1 MDNKKEV
8 LGWPHH
14 ANHYVQTWNDFMVME
29 VYVCPPSSPWCL
41 PLAAG
46 RWVPHKMMM
55 TTSIFQSCF
64 VWRTLVYAI
73 NFMRHTKYQ
82 PWNCKI
88 LADPFIKKV
97 QKLSRARSADDREK
111 GGGRIYEVLKNL
123 GIMTQNFFVSC
134 CLIIWY
140 KHFLR
145 PPKKYAIQ
153 KYTCFFFFIGKLK
166 IPAKRNTT
174 PTTKIKSI
182 FDFNLVA
189 IH

>member
-1 MDNKKEV
+1 MKLQN
-8 LGWPHH
+8 LG
-14 ANHYVQTWNDFMVME
+14 
-29 VYVCPPSSPWCL
+29 
-41 PLAAG
+41 
-46 RWVPHKMMM
+46 R
-55 TTSIFQSCF
+55 SI
-64 VWRTLVYAI
+64 
-73 NFMRHTKYQ
+73 H
-82 PWNCKI
+82 
-88 LADPFIKKV
+88 
-97 QKLSRARSADDREK
+97 QKGPKTFTRAQCRRQRE

-153 KYTCFFFFIGKLK
+153 KYTCFFFIGKLK